1 MTATFHP
8 SQDFRRDRHETAIAY
23 EFPTVVPNYALRR
36 VAAAVVAL
44 AVLAA
49 GAVGVGEVVGALAD
63 LGGRPAAAS
72 EVAPTSGASTASIT
86 PRVHVAAPGDTMWSI
101 AQQYRGE
108 VGRDRYVD
116 ALIDLNGAAGIQVGQ
131 AVRLP

>member
-8 SQDFRRDRHETAIAY
+8 SQDFQRIRHEVACGQVRAAVI
-23 EFPTVVPNYALRR
+23 PNYAIRR
-36 VAAAVVAL
+36 GAAVLVAL

-49 GAVGVGEVVGALAD
+49 SAIAAGELVGAVAD

-72 EVAPTSGASTASIT
+72 EVAPALGASA
-86 PRVHVAAPGDTMWSI
+86 PVVHVAAPGDTMWSI
-101 AQQYRGE
+101 AQQYRGD

-116 ALIDLNGAAGIQVGQ
+116 ALIDLNGDTSIQVGQ

>member
-8 SQDFRRDRHETAIAY
+8 SQDFQRIRHETTCGHLGAAAM
-23 EFPTVVPNYALRR
+23 PNYAIRR
-36 VAAAVVAL
+36 TAAVLVAL

-49 GAVGVGEVVGALAD
+49 GAVGVGELVGAVAD

-72 EVAPTSGASTASIT
+72 EVASALGSST
-86 PRVHVAAPGDTMWSI
+86 PGVHVAAPGDTMWSI
-101 AQQYRGE
+101 AQQYRGD

-116 ALIDLNGAAGIQVGQ
+116 ALIDLNGDTSIQVGQ